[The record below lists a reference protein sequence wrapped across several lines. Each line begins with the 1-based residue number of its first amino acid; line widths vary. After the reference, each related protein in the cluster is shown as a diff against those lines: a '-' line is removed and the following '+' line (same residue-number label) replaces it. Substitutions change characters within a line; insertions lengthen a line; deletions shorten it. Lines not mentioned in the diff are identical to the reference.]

1 MTILI
6 VGMFVS
12 LILGI
17 VIGMLYDDF
26 QLGCSIVLIVFGLI
40 VIPWTAIEQ
49 NKQNQIPR
57 DCQEIELKLKGE
69 R

>member
-6 VGMFVS
+6 VGMFIS

-17 VIGMLYDDF
+17 MIGMLYDDF
-26 QLGCSIVLIVFGLI
+26 QLGCSIVLVVFGLI

-49 NKQNQIPR
+49 NPRKQIPR

>member
-6 VGMFVS
+6 VGMFIS

-17 VIGMLYDDF
+17 MIGMLYDDF
-26 QLGCSIVLIVFGLI
+26 QLGCSIVLVVFGLI

-49 NKQNQIPR
+49 NQQKQIPR
-57 DCQEIELKLKGE
+57 DCQDIELKLKGE